1 MNGVSIP
8 TMKLESVPSPQVKPE
23 PANAH
28 SDEEDVYE
36 DEGDL
41 DFTNAQQQHWVSRVP
56 KSLWEVLAKMP
67 DDGEIEIGT
76 VRVEGDV
83 TDPKR
88 VSMSITARNYD
99 R

>member
-8 TMKLESVPSPQVKPE
+8 AMKLESAPSPEVKLE

-41 DFTNAQQQHWVSRVP
+41 DFTNAQQQHWLSRVP

-67 DDGEIEIGT
+67 EDGEIEIGT

-83 TDPKR
+83 IDPRR
-88 VSMSITARNYD
+88 VSISIAIRNC
-99 R
+99 RC